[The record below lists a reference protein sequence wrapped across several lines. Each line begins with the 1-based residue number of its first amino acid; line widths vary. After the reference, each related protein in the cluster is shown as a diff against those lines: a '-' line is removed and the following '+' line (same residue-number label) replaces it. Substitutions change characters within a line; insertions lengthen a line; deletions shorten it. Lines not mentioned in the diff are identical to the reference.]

1 MDSNDQMTRR
11 RTLAT
16 AAASVPLVV
25 QAAAC
30 GGETNPGQSQSTLP
44 PATIEYAYN
53 SGTGPLAEARAAA
66 VDKFMAAVPNI
77 KVHPIPGAPEAQVLE
92 KFKAAAAAGT
102 PPDVVSLNANVYGD
116 LVASKFIAPLDSLI
130 QTRGKGF
137 SRDAFYPEPLNAMA
151 VGGKLYGVPRFV
163 TTMLL
168 FYNKD
173 LFAKAGLAE
182 PNENWTWER
191 EFTTA
196 AQRLSSV
203 MAGEQGFAMGFSA
216 DVRNTLVF
224 SWGGEFFDKAGK
236 KCLLDQPKAIAALEF
251 AHGLR
256 YRQRFAPAQGQ
267 EGGAS
272 FNNGRIAM
280 SVTGSFA
287 YTGLSA
293 VAFKPGVALM
303 PKGPGG
309 RRTSGN
315 ATGYSIAEGS
325 KQKEAAW
332 EFIKWLVGDRG
343 QEHLAAT
350 ETTTPATKKVYP
362 PAGVPAEVTKV
373 FFDALKYGLFFPALR
388 GLSQIMAEINKELN
402 LALNEN
408 SRSVRDSAMAAAAAA
423 NRLLAAQ

>member
-1 MDSNDQMTRR
+1 MTTLYKGMTRR
-11 RTLAT
+11 HMIMGLT
-16 AAASVPLVV
+16 AVPLLVACE
-25 QAAAC
+25 QAQ
-30 GGETNPGQSQSTLP
+30 QSASPQSLP

-66 VDKFMAAVPNI
+66 VEKFMVSVPNI
-77 KVHPIPGAPEAQVLE
+77 KVSPIPGAPEAQVLE
-92 KFKAAAAAGT
+92 KFKTAAAAGT
-102 PPDVVSLNANVYGD
+102 PPDVVSLNANIYGD

-130 QTRGKGF
+130 QTRGRGF
-137 SRDAFYPEPLNAMA
+137 SRDAFYPETLNAMT
-151 VGGKLYGVPRFV
+151 VGGKLYGIPRFV

-173 LFAKAGLAE
+173 LFTRAGLAE

-191 EFTTA
+191 EFTNA
-196 AQRLSSV
+196 AQRLSSLL
-203 MAGEQGFAMGFSA
+203 AGEQGFALSFNDS
-216 DVRNTLVF
+216 VRNTLVY
-224 SWGGEFFDKAGK
+224 SWGAEFFDEAGK
-236 KCLLDQPKAIAALEF
+236 KCLLDQPNAITSLEF

-256 YRQRFAPAQGQ
+256 FRQAFASAPGQ
-267 EGGAS
+267 DGGAS

-280 SVTGSFA
+280 NVTGSFA

-293 VAFKPGVALM
+293 VAFKPGAALM

-309 RRTSGN
+309 RRTWGN

-332 EFIKWLVGDRG
+332 EFIKWLIGDQG

-362 PAGVPAEVTKV
+362 PAGVPADVTKV
-373 FFDALKYGLFFPALR
+373 FFDALKHGVFFPPLKDF
-388 GLSQIMAEINKELN
+388 GEIMTEINKELN
-402 LALNEN
+402 LALNDN
-408 SRSVRDSAMAAAAAA
+408 SRSVRDSARAAAAAA
-423 NRLLAAQ
+423 NRLLAQ

>member
-1 MDSNDQMTRR
+1 MATQIKGRTRR
-11 RTLAT
+11 HVVMGL
-16 AAASVPLVV
+16 AAAPAL
-25 QAAAC
+25 AAC
-30 GGETNPGQSQSTLP
+30 RQASQPASPQTLP

-66 VDKFMAAVPNI
+66 VEKFMAAVPNI
-77 KVHPIPGAPEAQVLE
+77 TVNPIPGAPEAQVLE
-92 KFKAAAAAGT
+92 KFKTTAAAGT

-116 LVASKFIAPLDSLI
+116 LVASKFIVPLDSLI
-130 QTRGKGF
+130 QTRGRGF
-137 SRDAFYPEPLNAMA
+137 SRDAFYPEPLNAMT
-151 VGGKLYGVPRFV
+151 VEGKLYGVPRFV

-173 LFAKAGLAE
+173 LFARAGLAE

-191 EFTTA
+191 EFTSA
-196 AQRLSSV
+196 AQRLTSLL
-203 MAGEQGFAMGFSA
+203 AGEQGFSLGYS
-216 DVRNTLVF
+216 DSVRNTLVY

-236 KCLLDQPKAIAALEF
+236 RSLLDQPNAMAALEF

-256 YRQRFAPAQGQ
+256 FRQRFAPVPGQ
-267 EGGAS
+267 EAGAT
-272 FNNGRIAM
+272 FNNGRMAIN
-280 SVTGSFA
+280 VTGSFA

-309 RRTSGN
+309 RRTWGN

-332 EFIKWLVGDRG
+332 EFIKWLVGDQG

-350 ETTTPATKKVYP
+350 EATTPATKKVYP
-362 PAGVPAEVTKV
+362 PAGVPAEVTRV
-373 FFDALKYGLFFPALR
+373 FFDALKYGVFFPPLT
-388 GLSQIMAEINKELN
+388 GFGEVMTEINRELH
-402 LALNEN
+402 LALNDD
-408 SRSVRDSAMAAAAAA
+408 SRSVRDSARAAAAAA
-423 NRLLAAQ
+423 NRLLAQ